1 MRSGVVRVAPQ
12 STARAPRSTEESTS
26 RGVEGPFRPTASRT
40 SRTSRTAAERR
51 LAIFFSPP
59 AYPGEAGYGGGS
71 LTRRTTAHDTPSLQ
85 CELCLCFSGSCR
97 VQTTG
102 RRDATVRVCEG
113 RPEHAAVGAGQPHF
127 EFRLGWSGLTA
138 RAAESMGARLV
149 IDELTVASRR
159 PVVLHSAAPRSF
171 SGCRGPRTRS

>member
-1 MRSGVVRVAPQ
+1 MRIVSV
-12 STARAPRSTEESTS
+12 
-26 RGVEGPFRPTASRT
+26 
-40 SRTSRTAAERR
+40 
-51 LAIFFSPP
+51 FF
-59 AYPGEAGYGGGS
+59 GE
-71 LTRRTTAHDTPSLQ
+71 LQ
-85 CELCLCFSGSCR
+85 G

-159 PVVLHSAAPRSF
+159 PVVCTLQLPEVSAAAEGQERDLEEGFTDPQRRPQGDQGAGSM
-171 SGCRGPRTRS
+171 